1 MSTDSEH
8 RRTVANNRR
17 ARHDYLILDEL
28 ECGIVLTGTE
38 VKTLRGGQCSI
49 GEAHARVIDEEL
61 FLIGMHIPEYNQ
73 GNIHNHVP
81 VHDRKLLCHR
91 RELTRWHK
99 RVREKGVTMVPL
111 AVYFKGSRVKVL
123 IGLARGKRLYDKR
136 EAQRSKDDRREMDR
150 ALKRRG

>member
-8 RRTVANNRR
+8 LRTVANNRR

-28 ECGIVLTGTE
+28 ECGIVLAGTE
-38 VKTLRGGQCSI
+38 VKTLRSGKCSI
-49 GEAHARVIDEEL
+49 AEAHARVIDDEL
-61 FLIGMHIPEYNQ
+61 FLIGMHIPEYEA
-73 GNIHNHVP
+73 GNVHNHVP

-91 RELTRWHK
+91 RELERWHK

-123 IGLARGKRLYDKR
+123 LGLARGKRLYDKR
-136 EAQRSKDDRREMDR
+136 ETQRSKDDKREMDR